1 MYFGLHALLR
11 RIFLLMSILVL
22 ADLCIGVFFGLFLSW
37 MTLNPYS
44 IALFSAV
51 EIGYFSH
58 KSFTRIASDLAFFE
72 GAVIFFAGALMAF
85 YRSRFSS
92 TTNILMI
99 IGAAMIGLSVVF
111 GILA

>member
-1 MYFGLHALLR
+1 
-11 RIFLLMSILVL
+11 MSILVF
-22 ADLCIGVFFGLFLSW
+22 ADVCIGVFFGLFLSW
-37 MTLNPYS
+37 MPLNPYS

-51 EIGYFSH
+51 PIGYFSH
-58 KSFTRIASDLAFFE
+58 KSFTRIVSDLAFIE

-92 TTNILMI
+92 PTKVSMI

-111 GILA
+111 GLLA